1 MLTILMVAATL
12 AAVALVANLFRHLA
26 AFSGSVR
33 ERLSLL
39 FATPEL
45 GAVTLS
51 DAQTLNPD
59 PRLPGVLRV
68 LNTSSTV
75 LDRLPFE
82 SIAGR
87 AFSYTQEATLPAAAF
102 RAVNAGYT
110 ESTGTHTTA
119 TESLVILGGEYVVD
133 RYLEQ
138 TSGGNGIASLI
149 AEQRD
154 LKVRSVNAKFSDTFI
169 NGDTAV
175 DANSFNGLKK
185 RLTGGQVIS
194 MGTNGAAI
202 NTDSAT
208 RQTFFDKLND
218 LLNLVPG
225 ADALYMNSNVLN
237 VIRSAMRRETIAN
250 TTQEQLGA
258 RRVVDTWNGIPM
270 LDIGLKADQT
280 QIIPQTEVQGAS
292 SVTSSIYAVNFTDSL
307 GEQGVVGITNG
318 GLQVDPPV
326 QLETKPSWLG
336 RIEFY
341 CGLALLGPKPAARLT
356 GVLAS

>member
-1 MLTILMVAATL
+1 MAMTL
-12 AAVALVANLFRHLA
+12 ADATV
-26 AFSGSVR
+26 
-33 ERLSLL
+33 LS
-39 FATPEL
+39 
-45 GAVTLS
+45 
-51 DAQTLNPD
+51 PD
-59 PRLPGVLRV
+59 PRLAGVLRV
-68 LNTSSTV
+68 LETSTTV

-82 SIAGR
+82 SIQGG
-87 AFSYTQEATLPAAAF
+87 AFSYNQEATLPAAAF

-119 TESLVILGGEYVVD
+119 TETLVILGGEYVVD
-133 RYLEQ
+133 RFLEK
-138 TSGGNGIASLI
+138 TRGTGSVASLV

-154 LKVRSVNAKFSDTFI
+154 LKTRSVNAKFSDAFI

-185 RLTGGQVIS
+185 RLTGGQVLS
-194 MGTNGAAI
+194 SGTNGAAI
-202 NTDSAT
+202 NTDSTT
-208 RQTFFDKLND
+208 RQAFFDRLNA
-218 LLNLVPG
+218 LLELCPG
-225 ADALYMNSNVLN
+225 CDALYMNSNVLS

-258 RRVVDTWNGIPM
+258 RRIVDTWNGVPL
-270 LDIGLKADQT
+270 LDVGLKADQT
-280 QIIPQTEVQGAS
+280 PIIPQTETQGAS
-292 SVTSSIYAVNFTDSL
+292 SIASSIYAVNFTSTL

-318 GLQVDPPV
+318 GLQVDPPRE
-326 QLETKPSWLG
+326 LETKPSIMG

>member
-1 MLTILMVAATL
+1 MAMTL
-12 AAVALVANLFRHLA
+12 ADAVALSPN
-26 AFSGSVR
+26 
-33 ERLSLL
+33 
-39 FATPEL
+39 
-45 GAVTLS
+45 
-51 DAQTLNPD
+51 

-68 LNTSSTV
+68 LETSTTV

-82 SIAGR
+82 PIAGG
-87 AFSYTQEATLPAAAF
+87 AFDYSQEATLPAAAF

-119 TESLVILGGEYVVD
+119 TETLVILGGEYVVD
-133 RYLEQ
+133 RFLEKTRGQ
-138 TSGGNGIASLI
+138 PGVASLI

-154 LKVRSVNAKFSDTFI
+154 LKTRSVNAKFSDAYI

-208 RQTFFDKLND
+208 RQAFFDKINALIA
-218 LLNLVPG
+218 LVPG
-225 ADALYMNSNVLN
+225 CHALYMNSDVLS
-237 VIRSAMRRETIAN
+237 VFKSAMRRETIAN

-258 RRVVDTWNGIPM
+258 RRIVNTWDGIPL

-280 QIIPQTEVQGAS
+280 KIIPQTETQGTA
-292 SVTSSIYAVNFTDSL
+292 TNASSIYAVKFASSEFDTGVL
-307 GEQGVVGITNG
+307 GIENG

-326 QLETKPSWLG
+326 QLEAKPSWMG
-336 RIEFY
+336 RIELY
-341 CGLALLGPKPAARLT
+341 CGIALLGPKPAARLT

>member
-1 MLTILMVAATL
+1 MAMTL
-12 AAVALVANLFRHLA
+12 ADTQVV
-26 AFSGSVR
+26 S
-33 ERLSLL
+33 
-39 FATPEL
+39 
-45 GAVTLS
+45 
-51 DAQTLNPD
+51 PD

-68 LNTSSTV
+68 LETSTTV

-82 SIAGR
+82 PIAGR
-87 AFSYTQEATLPAAAF
+87 GFVYAKDATLPAAAF
-102 RAVNAGYT
+102 RAINAGYT
-110 ESTGTHTTA
+110 ESTGTHVTA
-119 TESLVILGGEYVVD
+119 TEKLVILGGEYIVD
-133 RYLEQ
+133 RFLEQ
-138 TSGGNGIASLI
+138 TSGGAGASLASLI

-175 DANSFNGLKK
+175 DANSFDGLKK

-194 MGTNGAAI
+194 MGVNGAAI

-208 RQTFFDKLND
+208 RQAFFDKVND

-225 ADALYMNSNVLN
+225 ADALYMNSSVLG
-237 VIRSAMRRETIAN
+237 VFRSAMRRETIQN

-258 RRVVDTWNGIPM
+258 RRVVDTWNGVPL

-280 QIIPQTEVQGAS
+280 QIIPQTETQGTS
-292 SVTSSIYAVNFTDSL
+292 SIASSIYAVNFTETL
-307 GEQGVVGITNG
+307 GEPGVVGITNG
-318 GLQVDPPV
+318 GMQVDPPV
-326 QLETKPSWLG
+326 QLETKPSWMG

-341 CGLALLGPKPAARLT
+341 TGIALLGPKPAARLT